1 MNINE
6 IGLGSNYHTM
16 DNDPIDRFIDPRI
29 QVEIFPDAHNHTSA
43 NVSCDLLDYNSGLRK
58 FSTEQEARH
67 FAGQVY
73 DQLISKMDNQLKER
87 VIIRLLSL

>member
-1 MNINE
+1 
-6 IGLGSNYHTM
+6 M

-73 DQLISKMDNQLKER
+73 DQLISRMDNQLKER

>member
-58 FSTEQEARH
+58 FSTEQDARH

-73 DQLISKMDNQLKER
+73 DQLISRMDNQLKER

>member
-43 NVSCDLLDYNSGLRK
+43 NVSCNLLDYNSGLRK

-73 DQLISKMDNQLKER
+73 DQLISRMDNQLKER

>member
-16 DNDPIDRFIDPRI
+16 DNDPIDQFIDPRV

-67 FAGQVY
+67 FASGVY
-73 DQLISKMDNQLKER
+73 DQLIKKLDNTLVER
-87 VIIRLLSL
+87 IISRLLAL